1 MSIFGNIK
9 NDLVDEIFGEELQ
22 KEIVTALNKNID
34 IPFISEKT
42 EEKVMNALYDTVEGI
57 IKTAIMK
64 KL

>member
-22 KEIVTALNKNID
+22 KEVVTALNDNID
-34 IPFISEKT
+34 IPFISEAT
-42 EEKVMNALYDTVEGI
+42 EEKMMNALYDTVEGV
-57 IKTAIMK
+57 IKAAIMK

>member
-9 NDLVDEIFGEELQ
+9 SELVNEVFGDELQ

-34 IPFISEKT
+34 IPFLSEET
-42 EEKVMNALYDTVEGI
+42 EEKAMNALYDTIEGV
-57 IKTAIMK
+57 IKAAILK